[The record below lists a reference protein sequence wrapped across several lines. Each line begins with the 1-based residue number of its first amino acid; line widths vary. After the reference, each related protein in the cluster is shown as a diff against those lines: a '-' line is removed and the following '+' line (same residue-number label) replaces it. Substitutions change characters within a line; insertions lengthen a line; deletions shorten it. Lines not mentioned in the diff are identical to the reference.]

1 MDEIEETVEVKED
14 SMFNPLEEKKIDKN
28 IERIERDNDVK
39 NYDAI
44 KQEMQRIED
53 ILSLFSVSKSGN
65 LDLLKKALSQ
75 KMDVKN
81 YSIMLLTE
89 KNNLQSNDKY
99 SDDIR
104 TVFDYILGDTK

>member
-1 MDEIEETVEVKED
+1 MNSIEETVEVKED

-28 IERIERDNDVK
+28 IERIERDDVK
-39 NYDAI
+39 KYDAI

-53 ILSLFSVSKSGN
+53 ILSLFSVSKSEN

-104 TVFDYILGDTK
+104 TVFDSILGDTK